1 MTGYGRGSH
10 QEGGILVEVEIRSV
24 NHRFLEANLRLPRS
38 LMALEASI
46 RRTLKETC
54 HRGKIDLFLTITPL
68 EGNTKRVEVDIP
80 LARALWRAM
89 EEVARKV
96 GRREELGLSLLLS
109 RQEIFSL
116 VEEEVDQEA
125 LEEKVKAALEK
136 AVSQLMEHRAR
147 EGEKLKEDMND
158 RLETMARLLED
169 IKERASQLPH
179 IYRERLQK
187 HLEELQVEV
196 LPDRLAQE
204 VAIIAEKADVTEEI
218 VRLGCH
224 LEAFRNIMEGGSP
237 CGKKLDFLA
246 QEILRETNTIASK
259 VQDSQVAHLVVEL
272 KGEIEKVREQ
282 VQNIE

>member
-68 EGNTKRVEVDIP
+68 EGNTRRVEVDIP

>member
-1 MTGYGRGSH
+1 M
-10 QEGGILVEVEIRSV
+10 EVEIRSV